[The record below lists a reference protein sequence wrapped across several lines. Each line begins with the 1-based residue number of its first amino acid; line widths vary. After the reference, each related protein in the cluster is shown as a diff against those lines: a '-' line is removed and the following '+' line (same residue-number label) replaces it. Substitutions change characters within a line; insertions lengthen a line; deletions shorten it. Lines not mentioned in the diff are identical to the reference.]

1 MLKLFCFAVLFS
13 FPAAAQERLNWQP
26 LEVTVAEEENEEE
39 KDNASSS
46 LQKTEDRFKSLMADL
61 KESVENKAA
70 KKNRKVEAINQETVY
85 SAIVE
90 MIETSYPGGLDAM
103 LKANEKLE
111 DDIYRLILML
121 PKYAY
126 QYIGPF
132 IHEMPY
138 VSDRI
143 LNIPGIKETKG
154 KFPTR
159 IAPQMKEYAKKY
171 GKYMSTHLYIYL
183 MPEAWARPERE
194 KAAFKGYSKI
204 IKIDENTKPDDLF
217 ILSNKTL
224 LKKHKMLSPEQY
236 RTGAALQKQV
246 RPQTPANQ
254 VTRTSPLTEG
264 DVEAALASFQN
275 IEKEFGNNRFDEFH
289 TALRD
294 MSLSDNNLMEEMLNP
309 MQTLVDKINRLPQ
322 KERFAKTIAKN
333 GFTPE
338 SWGITVDKIIKA
350 RRVANMSPAVA
361 MNLAAWRRLKKPPK
375 SFDVLSP
382 HDRQVSWDSIQ
393 LFLGMYTSTRENLLA
408 VKNYGDNIRKV
419 FATRDMMFIE
429 TPVYGIY

>member
-1 MLKLFCFAVLFS
+1 M
-13 FPAAAQERLNWQP
+13 NWQP
-26 LEVTVAEEENEEE
+26 LEVTVVEEEEDE
-39 KDNASSS
+39 KISASSF
-46 LQKTEDRFKSLMADL
+46 QQADQRFKSLMTDL
-61 KESVENKAA
+61 KASLDQKSVQK

-90 MIETSYPGGLDAM
+90 MIETSYPGGLEAM
-103 LKANEKLE
+103 VQANEKLE
-111 DDIYRLILML
+111 DDIYRLILTL

-159 IAPQMKEYAKKY
+159 IAPQMQEYAKKY

-183 MPEAWARPERE
+183 MPEAWALPERE
-194 KAAFKGYSKI
+194 KSTFKGYNKI
-204 IKIDENTKPDDLF
+204 ISIDEDGKPDGLF
-217 ILSNKTL
+217 DVNNRSL
-224 LKKHKMLSPEQY
+224 LTKFKMPDPAKYQSGE
-236 RTGAALQKQV
+236 ALEKIV
-246 RPQTPANQ
+246 RPQTPADQ
-254 VTRTSPLTEG
+254 VTQTSPLTEG
-264 DVEAALASFQN
+264 DVEAALASFKN
-275 IEKEFGNNRFDEFH
+275 IELAFGTNRFDDFH

-294 MSLSDNNLMEEMLNP
+294 MSLSDNNLMGEMLNP
-309 MQTLVDKINRLPQ
+309 MQVLVDKISRLPE
-322 KERFAKTIAKN
+322 KDKFAKTVAKS

-350 RRVANMSPAVA
+350 RRVANMSPAIA
-361 MNLAAWRRLKKPPK
+361 LNLAAWRKLKKPPK
-375 SFDVLSP
+375 SFDVLTP

-393 LFLGMYTSTRENLLA
+393 LFLGMYSSTRENLLA

>member
-1 MLKLFCFAVLFS
+1 MLRLFCLAVLFS
-13 FPAAAQERLNWQP
+13 LPAAAQERLNWQP
-26 LEVTVAEEENEEE
+26 LEVTVTEEEDEE
-39 KDNASSS
+39 KSAPASS
-46 LQKTEDRFKSLMADL
+46 LQKAEGRFKSLMAEL

-194 KAAFKGYSKI
+194 KSTFKGYSKI

-217 ILSNKTL
+217 ILNNRSL

-236 RTGAALQKQV
+236 RTGAALEKQV
-246 RPQTPANQ
+246 RPQTPADQ
-254 VTRTSPLTEG
+254 VTQTSALTEG
-264 DVEAALASFQN
+264 DVEAALASFQE

-309 MQTLVDKINRLPQ
+309 MQTLVDKINRLPE
-322 KERFAKTIAKN
+322 KERFAKTVAKN
-333 GFTPE
+333 GFTLE

-361 MNLAAWRRLKKPPK
+361 LNLAAWRRLKKPPK